1 MNLKKKEKDYLSNN
15 EDVNIAKAFF
25 KKLDRNN
32 DGKITEEDF
41 FLALNSLGF
50 GPSAEQL
57 ARDIFKQID
66 TNNNGQLDLSE
77 AIACFNKI
85 KNKIIK
91 NKKS

>member
-1 MNLKKKEKDYLSNN
+1 MNLIKKGKDFFSNN
-15 EDVNIAKAFF
+15 EDEKNAKAFF

-32 DGKITEEDF
+32 DGRITEEDF

-66 TNNNGQLDLSE
+66 TNNNGMLDLSE

-85 KNKIIK
+85 KEKIKRDK
-91 NKKS
+91 NN